1 MGAFSV
7 FIDYIK
13 NIFSKLNQYTVL
25 QLLWVI
31 AIYYFVM
38 NSLLDFALTID
49 SETIDISRI
58 NRILEYNESI
68 LSFLRKYEVIWIGF
82 TTLLFLA
89 SIIVILVTHVLF
101 EDYIFIRSCS
111 RYGGDLS
118 VWSLLIY
125 GTYKLYILTGSY
137 YGIVLFA
144 ISVLA
149 YLVKEKKSNLF
160 RRFL

>member
-1 MGAFSV
+1 MGVFSV

-58 NRILEYNESI
+58 NGILEYNESI

-89 SIIVILVTHVLF
+89 SIIVIMVTHVLF

-118 VWSLLIY
+118 AWSLLIY
-125 GTYKLYILTGSY
+125 GTYKLYILTGAY